1 MRVPQ
6 YTEVDQ
12 RPALL
17 NADLPGDEKRQRDH
31 TADREMYDRLLLE
44 PVVAA
49 SLLQYEY
56 EANHCYPKKCCAGP
70 IEAVGPPRPFPDG
83 QKQRQQG
90 DRAGRQTPQQAPPPC
105 ERIRGPALNSRR
117 DRHLPHDAGPR
128 AQPQYPALM
137 TPRERE

>member
-56 EANHCYPKKCCAGP
+56 EANHCYPKPCCAGP
-70 IEAVGPPRPFPDG
+70 IAAVGPPRPCTDG
-83 QKQRQQG
+83 KTQRTTAERDQWKTHKK
-90 DRAGRQTPQQAPPPC
+90 DPQ
-105 ERIRGPALNSRR
+105 
-117 DRHLPHDAGPR
+117 PHKI
-128 AQPQYPALM
+128 
-137 TPRERE
+137 